1 MTPSTL
7 ELAPLRTLDRILAVE
22 PGLSASALRNVP
34 NTLAVLDTHFPRFP
48 VLPGVLILDSLAEL
62 AELAAGGKGR
72 TWELA
77 EVRRV
82 QFRRYVQ
89 PGDQLELSV
98 EVTGGDAGAPVLRGS
113 VHVEGKLIA
122 QVREL
127 RLRERA

>member
-1 MTPSTL
+1 MAPSTF
-7 ELAPLRTLDRILAVE
+7 EMAPLRTLDRVIAVE
-22 PGLSASALRNVP
+22 PGVSASALRNVP

-62 AELAAGGKGR
+62 AELAAGGGGS
-72 TWELA
+72 WELDD
-77 EVRRV
+77 VRRV

-98 EVTGGDAGAPVLRGS
+98 EVIGGDAGAPVFRGS
-113 VHVEGKLIA
+113 VRVEGKLTA